1 MKQILFMFFLL
12 LLSAS
17 PLKAE
22 ESAEKAV
29 AVYINLAPSFV
40 TNYGGQGALRYVK
53 VDVSLRLTSTG
64 DKEKVEWHMPYIR
77 SELVSLFSR
86 QQESALTTRDGKEAL
101 RQMALKTVQTILEKE
116 EGSPIAGNLL
126 FTNFIVQK

>member
-1 MKQILFMFFLL
+1 MKRILFMLSLL
-12 LLSAS
+12 LLSIPS
-17 PLKAE
+17 LKAE

-40 TNYGGQGALRYVK
+40 TNYGGQGALRYIK
-53 VDVSLRLTSTG
+53 VDVSLRLASAG
-64 DKEKVEWHMPYIR
+64 DEEKIEWHMPYIR

-86 QQESALTTRDGKEAL
+86 QQESALTTREGKEVL
-101 RQMALKTVQTILEKE
+101 RQAALAAVQALLEKE
-116 EGSPIAGNLL
+116 EGAPIADNLL